1 MPSRLALVMILV
13 IGEEAGIPRRLSP
26 GPQAA
31 AHGHGVLA
39 ATIKVGSNV
48 DAELV
53 GRGPVPLRDQRR
65 LAPSRALRRRE

>member
-1 MPSRLALVMILV
+1 VPSRLALVMILV
-13 IGEEAGIPRRLSP
+13 IGEDAGIPRRLSS

-53 GRGPVPLRDQRR
+53 GRGPVPLRDQR
-65 LAPSRALRRRE
+65 LLEPKPGAARA